1 MGGGNYNLIRLGSY
15 VYYKTITTISDLNG
29 NITPGYN
36 SWNGINPDTVRF
48 EGAIWQVYYR
58 ISCQNNT
65 NSKTDYYENRLFDSN
80 KPQDK
85 NFVNDGNNGR
95 YSNMSR
101 VFRPIIEFK
110 E

>member
-1 MGGGNYNLIRLGSY
+1 MGGGNYNLIRLANY
-15 VYYKTITTISDLNG
+15 AYYKTITTISDLNG
-29 NITPGYN
+29 SINPGYTL
-36 SWNGINPDTVRF
+36 WNGIDPYYVSVA
-48 EGAIWQVYYR
+48 GYGWYVYYR

-80 KPQDK
+80 SPQNKD
-85 NFVNDGNNGR
+85 FVHDGGDTQIR
-95 YSNMSR
+95 L